1 MLLVA
6 IFRQGHLGVQY
17 LQKMIKD
24 IFYNSIDRMLPSCYF
39 CLQQTAKTLLKVE
52 PSLADNLD
60 DDCFYF
66 PNQYAILSIKQAII
80 PIYQSCINSKYNFL
94 LIDRILK
101 NVFFI
106 TKELK
111 SYLTQYRKPRNIQD
125 VIKINQNSYKML
137 FFQGLFA
144 QGFLLKHNHTAPI
157 DDFKSQ
163 FKLVRLLANNNSNKS
178 YLVQNKRG
186 QILYLKQLLKR
197 GTNYRAHFVKEIE
210 IIKNLQDCGCVLKL
224 IDYNIESM
232 YYVTEYVQGTNL
244 EDFYLVMQFQEKI
257 SLIKQIINIMSILH
271 SRNIIHGDIHLGQF
285 ILSDTDSLKL
295 IDYETLGVAV
305 EKQIFPYMGATFE
318 YIEPESLSENPFKL
332 LQKEDMNF
340 KAEVYRIGV
349 LVYTLIYKIPPFY
362 EISWKMLCNSK
373 LQDTIVFNVTDN
385 EGNHIPSWLIALMK
399 KCLYKNP
406 KLRFSSAC

>member
-144 QGFLLKHNHTAPI
+144 QGFLLKHNHTDVKKAPI

-186 QILYLKQLLKR
+186 QILYLIEKR
-197 GTNYRAHFVKEIE
+197 N
-210 IIKNLQDCGCVLKL
+210 
-224 IDYNIESM
+224 
-232 YYVTEYVQGTNL
+232 
-244 EDFYLVMQFQEKI
+244 
-257 SLIKQIINIMSILH
+257 
-271 SRNIIHGDIHLGQF
+271 
-285 ILSDTDSLKL
+285 
-295 IDYETLGVAV
+295 
-305 EKQIFPYMGATFE
+305 
-318 YIEPESLSENPFKL
+318 
-332 LQKEDMNF
+332 
-340 KAEVYRIGV
+340 
-349 LVYTLIYKIPPFY
+349 
-362 EISWKMLCNSK
+362 
-373 LQDTIVFNVTDN
+373 
-385 EGNHIPSWLIALMK
+385 
-399 KCLYKNP
+399 
-406 KLRFSSAC
+406 